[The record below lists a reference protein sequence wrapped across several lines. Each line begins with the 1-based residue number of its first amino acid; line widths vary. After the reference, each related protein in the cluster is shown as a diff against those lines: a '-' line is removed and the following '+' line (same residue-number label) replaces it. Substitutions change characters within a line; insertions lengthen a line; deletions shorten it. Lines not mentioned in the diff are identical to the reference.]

1 MPLGDGI
8 RRSIL
13 DVDASERL
21 LLKNAIVELHN
32 RFFAGTRT
40 DDPAGG
46 VSHWF
51 KQDEIHQ
58 ATHVHGGP
66 EFLPWHRE
74 LVNRFE
80 IMLRQVD
87 SRLSLHYWDFNKDPA
102 PLFTSS
108 FMGSGSGAA
117 GNPWLV
123 AGFYD
128 PDAGTSGHPEDRDAV
143 SGTPADPP
151 TDISRNLSSGALLP
165 IGDLSPGSAFG
176 IICPAIPI
184 NNDADIISPVDYADF
199 RIRLECVHNF
209 AHGHIGGTLND
220 AHISFRDPIVFL
232 VHSNVDRLFA
242 RWQTDPAHTDR
253 LEPIT
258 VYGSESA
265 AMNVNV
271 EPWSSGIGE
280 FHDIRPW
287 SAPEN
292 MGEPH
297 TYKHLSVVT
306 PPCYDTNFTNVV
318 RAVVLTVG
326 SPPVIHF
333 NDVPE
338 TESAARAATVRIYG
352 CGTATLRVKATTPVT
367 APYSILQP
375 PSGTLVMDHASV
387 PYRDGRIWFLFT
399 AGAIAPVADLNIK
412 IECVESG
419 QEFDFTLRANII
431 EKQTVA
437 VALALDQSGSM
448 NDPAGTSGNLRID
461 VLKDAALKFVEL
473 IGRDHGIAIIRFD
486 HDAYPPGDAT
496 WPGLPITRINND
508 SIFDPGRVAA
518 RNAVSSHATNASG
531 WTSVGDGLVQ
541 GRNVLNGIPL
551 DDYDFKALIILT
563 DGLENREQWLA
574 DVGGSIDNRTY
585 AIGLGNE
592 TQVNTYSL
600 KTIANGTGG
609 YLLLTGLLTSSIDDY
624 FRLSKFFLEIMAR
637 VTNNNII
644 VDPNGYISPGTTIRI
659 AFDIS
664 DSDIDST
671 VILMTDFNVVDLM
684 VETPAGD
691 IINPGNAGG
700 LGITYNL
707 GARTRSYKF
716 TLPVAFASS
725 NHAGQWHVVLKV
737 NDEDWR
743 KLKPSATH
751 NQPGSS
757 GPGAAGARYSVEV
770 HTFSN
775 LKMNPRIDQNSLEPG
790 AAITLRASLTEY
802 GIPVEGRA
810 VVNVKVTRPDASV
823 VTYTLDEE
831 PEGNFERVF
840 TANMSGIYNCR
851 FMASGTT
858 MRGKPFTREQTLT
871 AAVWN
876 GGDDPRTPTGNENE
890 GGRPGNGGGTQP
902 GDDNKLDCCRIQ
914 VRLMYVF
921 LLVLLLIAVILW
933 IKL

>member
-1 MPLGDGI
+1 MVLGDGI
-8 RRSIL
+8 RRNIL

-32 RFFAGTRT
+32 RHFGGNRT
-40 DDPAGG
+40 DTVPGG
-46 VSHWF
+46 VSYWF

-87 SRLSLHYWDFNKDPA
+87 SRLSLHYWDWTRDA
-102 PLFTSS
+102 SPLFTPS
-108 FMGSGSGAA
+108 FMGSGSGDA
-117 GNPWLV
+117 GDPWLA
-123 AGFYD
+123 AGFYV
-128 PDAGTSGHPEDRDAV
+128 PG
-143 SGTPADPP
+143 ADPYRA
-151 TDISRNLSSGALLP
+151 D
-165 IGDLSPGSAFG
+165 AFD
-176 IICPAIPI
+176 ATH
-184 NNDADIISPVDYADF
+184 NNPVDPPRTLTRNYSGGTIPATTDTAIVEAGNYQAM
-199 RIRLECVHNF
+199 RGLLEDAHDA
-209 AHGHIGGTLND
+209 AHGIIGGTLSN

-232 VHSNVDRLFA
+232 LHSNVDRLFA

-253 LEPIT
+253 LDPNL

-265 AMNVNV
+265 AVNVNV
-271 EPWSSGIGE
+271 EPWSSGHGN

-292 MGEPH
+292 MTELH
-297 TYKHLSVVT
+297 TYRALSVVT

-318 RAVVLTVG
+318 RGVALTNGLPAVL
-326 SPPVIHF
+326 PAVIQF

-338 TESAARAATVRIYG
+338 TESAARAATIRVYG
-352 CGTATLRVKATTPVT
+352 CGTVTLRVKATTPVT
-367 APYSILQP
+367 APFSILQP
-375 PSGTLVMDHASV
+375 PSGTLVMPHASV

-399 AGAIAPVADLNIK
+399 AGAIAPVTDQNIT
-412 IECVESG
+412 IECVQDG
-419 QEFDFTLRANII
+419 AVVQEFNFVLRANII
-431 EKQTVA
+431 EKPTVA

-448 NDPAGTSGNLRID
+448 NDPAGTSGILRIN

-473 IGRDHGIAIIRFD
+473 IGRDHGMAIVRFD
-486 HDAYPPGDAT
+486 HNAYPPTDT
-496 WPGLPITRINND
+496 TFPGLPITPIGSD
-508 SIFDPGRVAA
+508 SMFDPGRVAA
-518 RNAVSSHATNASG
+518 RNAVVAHATNTSG

-541 GRNVLNGIPL
+541 GRNVLNAIPVA
-551 DDYDFKALIILT
+551 DYDFKALVILT

-574 DVGGSIDNRTY
+574 DVAGSIDNRTF

-592 TQVNTYSL
+592 TQVNTL
-600 KTIANGTGG
+600 ALRTIANGTGG
-609 YLLLTGLLTSSIDDY
+609 YLLLTDLLTSSIDDY
-624 FRLSKFFLEIMAR
+624 FKLSKYFLQIMAG
-637 VTNNNII
+637 VTDNNII
-644 VDPNGYISPGTTIRI
+644 LDPNGFISPGTTIRI
-659 AFDIS
+659 PFDIS

-671 VILMTDFNVVDLM
+671 VILMTDYNVVDLM

-691 IINPGNAGG
+691 IIDAGNAAG

-716 TLPVAFASS
+716 TLPVAFAGS
-725 NHAGQWHVVLKV
+725 NHAGRWHVVLKV
-737 NDEDWR
+737 NDGDWR
-743 KLKPSATH
+743 QYDTPSTLFKP
-751 NQPGSS
+751 GGS

-775 LKMNPRIDQNSLEPG
+775 LRMRPRIDQSSLEPG
-790 AAITLRASLTEY
+790 AAITLRANLTEY
-802 GIPVEGRA
+802 GMPVESRG
-810 VVNVKVTRPDASV
+810 VVNVRVTRPDASV
-823 VTYTLDEE
+823 VTHTLDEE
-831 PEGNFERVF
+831 PEGNFEKVF

-890 GGRPGNGGGTQP
+890 GGQPGNSGPGRPGYDG
-902 GDDNKLDCCRIQ
+902 KVDCCNTQ
-914 VRLMYVF
+914 VRLIYVA
-921 LLVLLLIAVILW
+921 LLLLLLIVIILW
-933 IKL
+933 IRL

>member
-1 MPLGDGI
+1 MALGDGI

-32 RFFAGTRT
+32 RYFAGNRT
-40 DDPAGG
+40 DSPPGG
-46 VSHWF
+46 VSHWS

-58 ATHVHGGP
+58 ATHVHQGP

-87 SRLSLHYWDFNKDPA
+87 PRLSLHYWDWTRDA
-102 PLFTSS
+102 SPLFTTS
-108 FMGSGSGAA
+108 FMGSGSGDA
-117 GNPWLV
+117 GDPWL
-123 AGFYD
+123 AEGFYVPGAD
-128 PDAGTSGHPEDRDAV
+128 PYRADDPFDLTHNN
-143 SGTPADPP
+143 PADPP
-151 TDISRNLSSGALLP
+151 RTLTRNYSGGTLPGSTDTDIVNAGDYQAMHALLEAAH
-165 IGDLSPGSAFG
+165 DS
-176 IICPAIPI
+176 
-184 NNDADIISPVDYADF
+184 
-199 RIRLECVHNF
+199 
-209 AHGHIGGTLND
+209 AHGLIGGTLNNP
-220 AHISFRDPIVFL
+220 HISFRDPIVFL
-232 VHSNVDRLFA
+232 LHSNVDRLFT
-242 RWQTDPAHTDR
+242 RWQTDPAQTDR
-253 LEPIT
+253 LDPNL

-271 EPWSSGIGE
+271 EPWSSGHGE

-297 TYKHLSVVT
+297 NYKALSVVT

-318 RAVVLTVG
+318 RAVVLTDG
-326 SPPVIHF
+326 SPPVIQF

-338 TESAARAATVRIYG
+338 TESAARAATFRIYG

-375 PSGTLVMDHASV
+375 ASGTLVMPHASV

-399 AGAIAPVADLNIK
+399 AGAVAPVADLNIK

-419 QEFDFTLRANII
+419 QEFDFILRANII
-431 EKQTVA
+431 EKPTVA

-448 NDPAGTSGNLRID
+448 NDPAGTSGVLRIN

-473 IGRDHGIAIIRFD
+473 IGRDHGIAIVRFD
-486 HDAYPPGDAT
+486 HDAYPPNDAT
-496 WPGLPITRINND
+496 WPGLPITRINSD
-508 SIFDPGRVAA
+508 SIFDAGRVAA
-518 RNAVSSHATNASG
+518 QKAVTDHATNTNG

-541 GRNVLNGIPL
+541 GRNVLNAIPL
-551 DDYDFKALIILT
+551 PDYDFKALIILT

-574 DVGGSIDNRTY
+574 DVGGSIDNRTF

-592 TQVNTYSL
+592 TQVNTYAL
-600 KTIANGTGG
+600 QTIANGTGG

-624 FRLSKFFLEIMAR
+624 FKLSKYFLEIMAG

-644 VDPNGYISPGTTIRI
+644 LDPNGYISPGTTIRI
-659 AFDIS
+659 PFYIS

-671 VILMTDFNVVDLM
+671 VILMTDYNVVDLM

-691 IINPGNAGG
+691 IIGAGNAAG
-700 LGITYNL
+700 LGITYNV

-716 TLPVAFASS
+716 TLPVAFASG

-743 KLKPSATH
+743 EYAAPSTTH
-751 NQPGSS
+751 FQPGGS
-757 GPGAAGARYSVEV
+757 GPGTAGARYSVEV

-775 LKMNPRIDQNSLEPG
+775 LKMKPRIDQSSLEPG
-790 AAITLRASLTEY
+790 AAITLRANLTEY
-802 GIPVEGRA
+802 GMPVEGRA
-810 VVNVKVTRPDASV
+810 VVNVQVTRPDTSM

-831 PEGNFERVF
+831 PEGNFEKVF
-840 TANMSGIYNCR
+840 TANMSGIYNSR

-876 GGDDPRTPTGNENE
+876 GGDHPRTPTGNENE
-890 GGRPGNGGGTQP
+890 GGRPGNGGGIWP
-902 GDDNKLDCCRIQ
+902 GDDDNLECCKTQ
-914 VRLMYVF
+914 VRLTYIS
-921 LLVLLLIAVILW
+921 LLMLLLIAIILW

>member
-1 MPLGDGI
+1 MALGDGI

-21 LLKNAIVELHN
+21 LLKDAIVELHN
-32 RFFAGTRT
+32 RFFAGSRT
-40 DDPAGG
+40 ENPPGG

-87 SRLSLHYWDFNKDPA
+87 PRLSLHYWDWTRDA
-102 PLFTSS
+102 TPLFTAS
-108 FMGSGSGAA
+108 FMGSGSGDA
-117 GNPWLV
+117 GNPWLA
-123 AGFYD
+123 AGFYAPGAD
-128 PDAGTSGHPEDRDAV
+128 PFRGDVFDPAHSNPVDPPLTLTRGYSGGTLSAGTDTNIVDA
-143 SGTPADPP
+143 SDYP
-151 TDISRNLSSGALLP
+151 SMRALLE
-165 IGDLSPGSAFG
+165 SAH
-176 IICPAIPI
+176 
-184 NNDADIISPVDYADF
+184 DS
-199 RIRLECVHNF
+199 
-209 AHGHIGGTLND
+209 AHGLIGGTLNNQH
-220 AHISFRDPIVFL
+220 ASFRDPIVFL
-232 VHSNVDRLFA
+232 LHSNVDRLFS

-253 LEPIT
+253 LEPTT
-258 VYGSESA
+258 VYGAESNLDVEVDGEIQ
-265 AMNVNV
+265 NVNHLV
-271 EPWSSGIGE
+271 EPWSSGHGE

-297 TYKHLSVVT
+297 NYKHLSVVT

-318 RAVVLTVG
+318 RAVVLTDGV
-326 SPPVIHF
+326 PPVIQF

-338 TESAARAATVRIYG
+338 TESAARAATIRIYG
-352 CGTATLRVKATTPVT
+352 CGTATLRIKPTTPV
-367 APYSILQP
+367 AVPFSVLQP
-375 PSGTLVMDHASV
+375 PSGTLVMPHASL

-399 AGAIAPVADLNIK
+399 AGAIAPVPDQSIK

-419 QEFDFTLRANII
+419 QEFDFVLRANII
-431 EKQTVA
+431 EKPTVA

-448 NDPAGTSGNLRID
+448 NDLAGTSGLQRIN

-486 HDAYPPGDAT
+486 HDAYPPTDAT
-496 WPGLPITRINND
+496 YPGLSITRINSD
-508 SIFDPGRVAA
+508 TIFDPGRVAA
-518 RNAVSSHATNASG
+518 RNAVTAHATNTSG
-531 WTSVGDGLVQ
+531 WTSVGDGLAQ
-541 GRNVLNGIPL
+541 GRNVLNAIPL
-551 DDYDFKALIILT
+551 ADYKFKALVILT

-574 DVGGSIDNRTY
+574 DVGGSIDSRTF

-592 TQVNTYSL
+592 TQVNTFAL
-600 KTIANGTGG
+600 QTIANGTGG

-624 FRLSKFFLEIMAR
+624 FRLSKYFLQIMAG

-644 VDPNGYISPGTTIRI
+644 LDPNGFISPGTTIRI
-659 AFDIS
+659 PFDIS

-671 VILMTDFNVVDLM
+671 VILMTDYNVVDLM

-691 IINPGNAGG
+691 IIDAGNAAG

-716 TLPVAFASS
+716 TLPVAFAGS

-737 NDEDWR
+737 NDQDWR
-743 KLKPSATH
+743 KYDSPTH
-751 NQPGSS
+751 NRPAGS
-757 GPGAAGARYSVEV
+757 GPGAAGARYSVVV

-775 LKMNPRIDQNSLEPG
+775 LKMKPRIDQSSLEPG
-790 AAITLRASLTEY
+790 AAITLRANLTEY
-802 GIPVEGRA
+802 GVPVEGRA
-810 VVNVKVTRPDASV
+810 VVNVQVTRPDGSV
-823 VTYTLDEE
+823 VTHALGEE
-831 PEGNFERVF
+831 PDGNFEKVF
-840 TANMSGIYNCR
+840 TANMSGVYNCR
-851 FMASGTT
+851 FMASGVT

-876 GGDDPRTPTGNENE
+876 GGDNPRTPTGNENE
-890 GGRPGNGGGTQP
+890 GGRPGNLGGTQP
-902 GDDNKLDCCRIQ
+902 GDDSKINCCRAQ
-914 VRLMYVF
+914 VRLMYIS
-921 LLVLLLIAVILW
+921 LLILLLIAIILW
-933 IKL
+933 VKL

>member
-1 MPLGDGI
+1 MALGDGI
-8 RRSIL
+8 RRNIL
-13 DVDASERL
+13 NVDASERL

-32 RFFAGTRT
+32 RYFAGSRT
-40 DDPAGG
+40 DDPPGG

-66 EFLPWHRE
+66 EFIPWHRE

-87 SRLSLHYWDFNKDPA
+87 SRLSLHYWNFNEDPA

-117 GNPWLV
+117 GNPWLD

-128 PDAGTSGHPEDRDAV
+128 PDAGTSGHPEDRDA
-143 SGTPADPP
+143 SGGTPADPP
-151 TDISRNLSSGALLP
+151 TDISRDLSSGALLP
-165 IGDLSPGSAFG
+165 ISDISPGSAFG
-176 IICPAIPI
+176 IICPSIPI
-184 NNDADIISPVDYADF
+184 NNDDDITSAEDYSEF

-242 RWQTDPAHTDR
+242 RWQTDPAHTER
-253 LEPIT
+253 LEPNL
-258 VYGSESA
+258 VYGSDSA
-265 AMNVNV
+265 AMDVNV
-271 EPWSSGIGE
+271 EPWSSGHGE

-292 MGEPH
+292 MTEPR
-297 TYKHLSVVT
+297 TYKDLSVVT

-318 RAVVLTVG
+318 RAVVLTDGV
-326 SPPVIHF
+326 PPVVQF

-338 TESAARAATVRIYG
+338 TESAARAATFRVYG
-352 CGTATLRVKATTPVT
+352 CGTATLRLKPSTPVT
-367 APYSILQP
+367 APFSVLQP
-375 PSGTLVMDHASV
+375 ASGTLVMPHASV

-399 AGAIAPVADLNIK
+399 AGAIAPVPDQNIK

-419 QEFDFTLRANII
+419 EEFDFVLRANII
-431 EKQTVA
+431 EKPTVA

-448 NDPAGTSGNLRID
+448 NDPAGTSGILRIN

-473 IGRDHGIAIIRFD
+473 IGRDHGITIVRFD
-486 HDAYPPGDAT
+486 HDAYPPTDPT
-496 WPGLPITRINND
+496 YPGLPITRINSD

-518 RNAVSSHATNASG
+518 QNAVTAHATNTSG

-541 GRNVLNGIPL
+541 GRNVLNAIPL
-551 DDYDFKALIILT
+551 ADYDYKALVILT

-574 DVGGSIDNRTY
+574 DVGGSIDNRTF

-592 TQVNTYSL
+592 TQVNTFAL
-600 KTIANGTGG
+600 QTIANGTGG

-624 FRLSKFFLEIMAR
+624 FRLSKYFLEIMAG

-644 VDPNGYISPGTTIRI
+644 LDPNGFISPGTTIRI
-659 AFDIS
+659 PFYIS

-671 VILMTDFNVVDLM
+671 VILMTDYNVVDLM

-691 IINPGNAGG
+691 IIDPSNAAG
-700 LGITYNL
+700 LGITYNM
-707 GARTRSYKF
+707 GARTRSYRF
-716 TLPVAFASS
+716 TLPVGFAGS
-725 NHAGQWHVVLKV
+725 NHEGQWHVVLKV
-737 NDEDWR
+737 NDSDW
-743 KLKPSATH
+743 KKYAKYTH
-751 NQPGSS
+751 SQPGGS

-775 LKMNPRIDQNSLEPG
+775 LKMKPRIDQSSLEPG
-790 AAITLRASLTEY
+790 ATITLRANLTEY
-802 GIPVEGRA
+802 GIPVEGRG
-810 VVNVKVTRPDASV
+810 VVNVRVTRPDASL
-823 VTYTLDEE
+823 VTHTLGEE
-831 PEGNFERVF
+831 PEGNFEKVF

-890 GGRPGNGGGTQP
+890 GGRPGNPGGTQP
-902 GDDNKLDCCRIQ
+902 GDDGIVDCCKTQ
-914 VRLMYVF
+914 VRLMYIS
-921 LLVLLLIAVILW
+921 LLMLLLIAIILW

>member
-1 MPLGDGI
+1 MALGDGI

-13 DVDASERL
+13 DVDAAERL

-32 RFFAGTRT
+32 RYFAGNRT
-40 DDPAGG
+40 DSPPGG
-46 VSHWF
+46 VSFWF

-66 EFLPWHRE
+66 EFIPWHRE

-87 SRLSLHYWDFNKDPA
+87 SRLSLHYWDWTRDA
-102 PLFTSS
+102 SPLFTSS
-108 FMGSGSGAA
+108 FMGSGSGDA
-117 GNPWLV
+117 GDPWLA
-123 AGFYD
+123 AGFYI
-128 PDAGTSGHPEDRDAV
+128 PG
-143 SGTPADPP
+143 ADPYRGDSAFDTAHNNP
-151 TDISRNLSSGALLP
+151 VDPPRTLTRNYSGGTFPVATDTNIVNAPDYQAMRALLE
-165 IGDLSPGSAFG
+165 DAH
-176 IICPAIPI
+176 
-184 NNDADIISPVDYADF
+184 NDAHSI
-199 RIRLECVHNF
+199 L
-209 AHGHIGGTLND
+209 IGGTLAD
-220 AHISFRDPIVFL
+220 GHVSFRDPFVFL
-232 VHSNVDRLFA
+232 LHSNVDRLFA
-242 RWQTDPAHTDR
+242 RWQTDPAHTGR
-253 LEPIT
+253 LEPNQ

-265 AMNVNV
+265 AMDVNV
-271 EPWSSGIGE
+271 EPWSSGHGE

-292 MGEPH
+292 MGVPH
-297 TYKHLSVVT
+297 TYKALSVVT

-318 RAVVLTVG
+318 QGIVLTNGLPTVM
-326 SPPVIHF
+326 PAIIQF

-338 TESAARAATVRIYG
+338 TESAARSATIRIYG
-352 CGTATLRVKATTPVT
+352 CGTATLRVKATTPVS
-367 APYSILQP
+367 APFSVLQP
-375 PSGTLVMDHASV
+375 ASGNLVMPHASV

-399 AGAIAPVADLNIK
+399 AGAIAPVPDQNIK

-419 QEFDFTLRANII
+419 QEFDFVLRANII
-431 EKQTVA
+431 EKPTVA
-437 VALALDQSGSM
+437 VALSLDQSGSM
-448 NDPAGTSGNLRID
+448 NDLAGTSGILRIN

-473 IGRDHGIAIIRFD
+473 IGRDHGITIVRFD
-486 HDAYPPGDAT
+486 HDAYSPTDAT
-496 WPGLPITRINND
+496 YPGLPITRINAD
-508 SIFDPGRVAA
+508 SIFDAGRVAA
-518 RNAVSSHATNASG
+518 QNAVTAHATNTSG

-541 GRNVLNGIPL
+541 GRNVLNAIPL
-551 DDYDFKALIILT
+551 SDYDFKALVILT
-563 DGLENREQWLA
+563 DGLENRPQWLA
-574 DVGGSIDNRTY
+574 DVSGSIDNRTF

-592 TQVNTYSL
+592 TQVNTLAL

-624 FRLSKFFLEIMAR
+624 FRLSKYFLQIMAG
-637 VTNNNII
+637 VTDNNII
-644 VDPNGYISPGTTIRI
+644 LDPNGFISPGTTIRI
-659 AFDIS
+659 PFQIS

-671 VILMTDFNVVDLM
+671 VILMTDYNVVDLM

-691 IINPGNAGG
+691 IIDAGNAAG
-700 LGITYNL
+700 LGVTYNV

-716 TLPVAFASS
+716 TLPVAFAGS
-725 NHAGQWHVVLKV
+725 NHEGQWYVVLKV
-737 NDEDWR
+737 NDADWR
-743 KLKPSATH
+743 KYDTPLTH
-751 NQPGSS
+751 VPAGGS

-775 LKMNPRIDQNSLEPG
+775 LRMKPRIDQSSLEPG
-790 AAITLRASLTEY
+790 AAITLRANLTEY

-810 VVNVKVTRPDASV
+810 VVNVRVTRPDASV
-823 VTYTLDEE
+823 LTHILDEE
-831 PEGNFERVF
+831 SEGTFEKVF

-890 GGRPGNGGGTQP
+890 GGRPGNPGGTWP
-902 GDDNKLDCCRIQ
+902 GDDNQLDCCKTQ
-914 VRLMYVF
+914 VRLMYFF
-921 LLVLLLIAVILW
+921 LLMLLLIAIILW